1 MAFLGRPSV
10 QWAGGARGAPVG
22 WPEPCKVGI
31 KLYFCKMEITPGPLL
46 KMIDSPADLKQLS
59 REQLHALCDELRQYI
74 IDTVSVHGGH
84 FAASL
89 GVVELTVALHYV
101 FNTPYDQ
108 LVWDVGHQAYGHKI
122 LTGRRDSFATNRKYN
137 GLSGFPKRGESPY
150 DAFGVGHSSTSI
162 SAAMGMAM
170 AAKYKGETD
179 RKAVAVIGDGAMTA
193 GLAFEGMNHAG
204 VADTDLLIVLND
216 NCMSIDPNVGALKE
230 YLTDITT
237 SKTYNRLK
245 DDIWKALG
253 KLPGSQFSRE
263 MASKIEHSIKGFVSR
278 SSNLFEALNLRY
290 FGPIDG
296 HNITKLVDTLRDLQQ
311 IPGPKLLH
319 IMTVKGKGYELAE
332 KDQTKWH
339 APGLFDKITG
349 EIYKKHF
356 PTPQP
361 PKYQDVFGHSMI
373 ELAEQNPKIFG
384 ITPAMPSG
392 SSLKFMMDKMP
403 DRAFDVGICEQHAVT
418 LSAGMA
424 TQGMRVFCN
433 IYSSFMQR
441 AYDQVIH
448 DVAIQQLPVVFCLDR
463 AGVVGEDGATHH
475 GAYDIAYM
483 RCIPNMIVSSPMN
496 ESELRNL
503 LYTAQLDK
511 NEFPFVIRYPR
522 GEGVMPE
529 WRTPFQEI
537 EVGKGRKLK
546 DGEGLAILSLGHP
559 GNFVTAAIRELRA
572 EGLNPAH
579 YDMRFVKPLDE
590 ALLHEVFKKY
600 DRILTVEDGTVVG
613 GFGSAILEFQ
623 AARGY
628 RASVRML
635 GIPDRLVEHGGL
647 KELQRECGYDAPA
660 IAAAAREMLGDSVS
674 INHLLG

>member
-1 MAFLGRPSV
+1 
-10 QWAGGARGAPVG
+10 
-22 WPEPCKVGI
+22 
-31 KLYFCKMEITPGPLL
+31 MEITPGALL
-46 KMIDSPADLKQLS
+46 QTINSPADLKKLS
-59 REQLHALCDELRQYI
+59 REQLHQVSTELRQYI

-89 GVVELTVALHYV
+89 GVVELSVALHYV

-122 LTGRRDSFATNRKYN
+122 LTGRRDNFSTNRKYN
-137 GLSGFPKRGESPY
+137 GLSGFPKRSESEY
-150 DAFGVGHSSTSI
+150 DSFGVGHSSTSI
-162 SAAMGMAM
+162 SAALGMAM

-179 RKAVAVIGDGAMTA
+179 RKAVAIIGDGAMTA

-204 VADTDLLIVLND
+204 VADTDLLIILND

-237 SKTYNRLK
+237 SATYNRLK

-253 KLPGSQFSRE
+253 KLPIGSHFSRDI
-263 MASKIEHSIKGFVSR
+263 ASKIEHSIKGFISR
-278 SSNLFEALNLRY
+278 SSNLFESLNLRY

-296 HNITKLVDTLRDLQQ
+296 HNITKLVDTLTDLQQ

-319 IMTVKGKGYELAE
+319 IMTVKGKGYALAE

-349 EIYKKHF
+349 EIYKKRYE
-356 PTPQP
+356 TPQP
-361 PKYQDVFGHSMI
+361 PKYQDVFGHTLI
-373 ELAEQNPKIFG
+373 ELAEKNPKIFG
-384 ITPAMPSG
+384 VTPAMPSG
-392 SSLKFMMDKMP
+392 SSLKFMMEKMP

-463 AGVVGEDGATHH
+463 AGLVGEDGPTHH
-475 GAYDIAYM
+475 GAYDIPYM
-483 RCIPNMIVSSPMN
+483 RCIPNMVVSSPMN

-503 LYTAQLDK
+503 LYTAQLDT
-511 NEFPFVIRYPR
+511 NEYPFVIRYPR

-529 WRTPFQEI
+529 WKTPMQEI
-537 EVGKGRKLK
+537 PIGKGRKIK
-546 DGEGLAILSLGHP
+546 DGIDIAILSLGHP
-559 GNFVTAAIRELRA
+559 GNFVTAAIRELKT

-579 YDMRFVKPLDE
+579 YDMRFAKPLDE
-590 ALLHEVFKKY
+590 ELLHEIFSKY
-600 DRILTVEDGTVVG
+600 DRILTVEDGTIVG

-623 AARGY
+623 ATHHYTATI
-628 RASVRML
+628 SIL
-635 GIPDRLVEHGGL
+635 GIPDRYIEHGTP
-647 KELQRECGYDAPA
+647 KELIHECGYDAPA
-660 IAAAAREMLGDSVS
+660 IAAAIREMMKDKVSV
-674 INHLLG
+674 NQLLG